1 MIKQTLQKIQ
11 GFNIRKLIT
20 GQKVKSFNSPE
31 YLNIYTKCP
40 SKWLL
45 VDLETGQMYRGMR
58 APGPY
63 GKWKIINKKIRM
75 V

>member
-1 MIKQTLQKIQ
+1 M
-11 GFNIRKLIT
+11 RKLIT
-20 GQKVKSFNSPE
+20 GQKVKNFKHPE

-58 APGPY
+58 RPGPY
-63 GKWKIINKKIRM
+63 GKWKRLKKKLR
-75 V
+75 VV